1 MFDSE
6 GCLADTDQPAVSED
20 ASSSTNQ
27 GLLVK
32 FNRYQ
37 ATRWDSL
44 SALKITRNLV
54 EQIFFTWLV
63 EIDLTEV
70 LNIDAHRLFFDID
83 SRCDFVK
90 QFTSA

>member
-37 ATRWDSL
+37 ATRWNSL
-44 SALKITRNLV
+44 SALKIIRNLV
-54 EQIFFTWLV
+54 E
-63 EIDLTEV
+63 
-70 LNIDAHRLFFDID
+70 
-83 SRCDFVK
+83 
-90 QFTSA
+90 